1 MMKLIS
7 LESCSFGALD
17 ISSSLSFSPGLNV
30 CTAPNQAGK
39 STLLTLI
46 EWILYGVPPKG
57 TRRDQQLVERW
68 SPWQGGDPRVA
79 AILAPE
85 HLGWPERVSFGVE
98 FAEFKPHL
106 GDAETLA
113 ELTGDEYIR
122 IDGNG
127 AWDLGERLLGL
138 KREAFG
144 ASLLA
149 RQEEMD
155 SVLREASLRRLLT
168 ADLAGLV
175 ENPERATLDEA
186 LRELA
191 KPKFT
196 MPSLAVGDVQLDYLV
211 RKAKEEWQLAK
222 GTLET
227 EQERSQALAELLSR
241 RGDAELAL
249 RSLQEHIDSLVEEG
263 ARLELAV
270 AHYYTEQQARFEEQA
285 AEWQGRLEQEPWLA
299 EFPAEKEREI
309 EGWLA
314 DRRHL
319 TDQRAKAEGWA
330 RDAESLKLRAP
341 YVDNVDPDLAP
352 ELAVWAERVSKARK
366 EIKQASKK
374 LKRSQGMLQ
383 DLDARI
389 GRSEKIADQLSS
401 LGELGELQSAMAAA
415 QVDRDAADASVT
427 EYGVSTEAT
436 QRERLAQLEQVIAP
450 HEAYRVQVVEHIGK
464 GTRLAESRRELE
476 SERALLN
483 AKTKA
488 GGQLLLGSGVLL
500 ALLSILA
507 GVFGGAVL
515 TPGWLSYVLGAVLL
529 IVGVWLLVAGM
540 KRSQT
545 AGGARIEL
553 VKVVAPKLQELAA
566 TEETLANDA
575 TTLREKHGI
584 SVETW
589 DELVQALPEYP
600 RLSFELHNYHDAL
613 RQRTAAEKRLADS
626 WTRLRDLCDDAPGE
640 PEPQWLAARI
650 KQLQQLNEHQ
660 QQRQDE
666 HAKLRDTETMLE
678 RMRGEEDEALKLL
691 RNELEPLALGDLL
704 EKDVTRAL
712 REFNKMCENTKR
724 YRELSD
730 KAREAARL
738 ETQER
743 DLAEKLGRLLAPLGL
758 GEMAIADADSAL
770 REFVKL
776 REDARNYTSLS
787 RKQEEVAEQIRH
799 LPVSGEEYKRRWL
812 ALRQETRDELA
823 AMATDEAGCDDLLKR
838 RSNLSDNM
846 KRTLQELESR
856 REEANKLR
864 VQAAKDEDAQDQ
876 LTKAVET
883 HQAAQTQLATVSTW
897 QRALA
902 HLQHTLASLAEELA
916 SNLAPKL
923 TEELDRILEQA
934 PVKHVRRTGFSP
946 TLELLLEIDDAP
958 PGLAG
963 EELLDRLSV
972 GARRQLS
979 LAVRMAV
986 ARSLGEDQHPLLL
999 LDEPLAELDDAH
1011 AQACLEYIAQLAT
1024 EHQMLLTTCHAQQY
1038 AWLSQQAGVSA
1049 NVISLQ
1055 D

>member
-7 LESCSFGALD
+7 LESCSFGT
-17 ISSSLSFSPGLNV
+17 LSITSPITFAPGLNV

-46 EWILYGVPPKG
+46 DWILYGVPPKG
-57 TRRDQQLVERW
+57 TRRDQLLVERW
-68 SPWQGGDPRVA
+68 RPWQGGDPRVA

-85 HLGWPERVSFGVE
+85 HPGWPERVSFGVE
-98 FAEFKPHL
+98 FIEFKPHL
-106 GDAETLA
+106 RDADTLA

-127 AWDLGERLLGL
+127 TWDLGKRLTGL
-138 KREAFG
+138 QRGAFS

-155 SVLREASLRRLLT
+155 SVLREESLRRLLT

-196 MPSLAVGDVQLDYLV
+196 MPSLAVGEVQLEYLV

-227 EQERSQALAELLSR
+227 EQERAQDIAELLSR

-270 AHYYTEQQARFEEQA
+270 AHYYTERQTRLEEQA
-285 AEWQGRLEQEPWLA
+285 TQWQHRLEQEPWLA

-319 TDQRAKAEGWA
+319 TDQRAKAEGWT

-352 ELAVWAERVSKARK
+352 ELAVWAERVGKARK
-366 EIKQASKK
+366 EIDQANQK

-389 GRSEKIADQLSS
+389 KRSEKIADQLPS
-401 LGELGELQSAMAAA
+401 LGEMGELQSAMAAA
-415 QVDRDAADASVT
+415 QADWDTADASVT
-427 EYGVSTEAT
+427 EYGVGTEAT
-436 QRERLAQLEQVIAP
+436 QRERLTQLEQVIAP

-464 GTRLAESRRELE
+464 GTRLTESRRELE
-476 SERALLN
+476 SAQELLQ

-488 GGQLLLGSGVLL
+488 GGQPLLGSGALL
-500 ALLSILA
+500 ALLGILA

-515 TPGWLSYVLGAVLL
+515 TPGWLSYVLGAVLC

-553 VKVVAPKLQELAA
+553 AKVVAPKLEELATA
-566 TEETLANDA
+566 EDTIANDA
-575 TTLREKHGI
+575 TALREKHGI
-584 SVETW
+584 SAETW
-589 DELVQALPEYP
+589 SELVQALPEYQ
-600 RLSFELHNYHDAL
+600 RLSFELLNYHDAL
-613 RQRTAAEKRLADS
+613 RQRTAAGKRLASS
-626 WTRLRDLCDDAPGE
+626 WTRLSELCGDTPGE
-640 PEPQWLAARI
+640 PDPQWLAARI
-650 KQLQQLNEHQ
+650 KQLQQLNEHR

-666 HAKLRDTETMLE
+666 HAKLRDTETVLE

-691 RNELEPLALGDLL
+691 RNELEPLALGELL

-743 DLAEKLGRLLAPLGL
+743 DLTEKLGRLLAPLGL

-776 REDARNYTSLS
+776 REDAQNYANLS

-799 LPVSGEEYKRRWL
+799 LPVSVEDYRRRWQTL
-812 ALRQETRDELA
+812 PQETRDELA
-823 AMATDEAGCDDLLKR
+823 AMATDDAGCDDLLQR
-838 RSNLSDNM
+838 RHNLSDNM
-846 KRTLQELESR
+846 KRTLRELESR

-864 VQAAKDEDAQDQ
+864 VQAAKDEDAEDQ
-876 LTKAVET
+876 LRNAVEM
-883 HQAAQTQLATVSTW
+883 HEAAQTQLGAVSTW

-902 HLQHTLASLAEELA
+902 HLQHTLANLAEELA

-946 TLELLLEIDDAP
+946 SLELLLEVDDAP

-963 EELLDRLSV
+963 EELLNRLSV

-986 ARSLGEDQHPLLL
+986 ARSLGEDQYPLLL

-1011 AQACLEYIAQLAT
+1011 AQACLGYIAQLAA
-1024 EHQMLLTTCHAQQY
+1024 EHQVLLTTCHEQQY
-1038 AWLSQQAGVSA
+1038 AWLSKQVGLSPSI
-1049 NVISLQ
+1049 ISLPG
-1055 D
+1055 